1 MSTAFD
7 VRALASHVRIE
18 LDDSLS
24 TAEQESI
31 KAHWAD
37 LAHDGGGE
45 PDRVLRAGVRDDADP
60 VDGTHTVSANSAEA
74 LAQRITSQV
83 TLAAI
88 GGLRGEALMFHAA
101 AVALDDG
108 RVIGFVGPSGRGKTT
123 AAQELGRAYGYVTD
137 ETLAV
142 RADGS
147 VVAYPKPLSIGSRA
161 VVKATEPASTFG
173 LRGRPR
179 AGLHLAALVLLDRRP
194 DVAEPFVESVPIIEA
209 LSELVP
215 QSSYLSAL
223 DRPLRTL
230 VGMIRSTG
238 GVRRIVYSEAS
249 TLPSL
254 VDGLLE
260 TVDET
265 APVVIDVA
273 HLSQRDCDCAG
284 KVLETDTQGQARI
297 DRPGAY
303 WRGAYVDAMLVD
315 DSLIVLG
322 SGSLTVLA
330 GVGPALWLAA
340 DGLTE
345 EELRDA
351 AQRELPPPPG
361 EVVVDDVI
369 SDALRSLEDARLLV
383 QT

>member
-24 TAEQESI
+24 SAEQESI

-37 LAHDGGGE
+37 LAHDGNGE
-45 PDRVLRAGVRDDADP
+45 PDRVIRAGVRDDADP
-60 VDGTHTVSANSAEA
+60 VDGTFTVSANSAEA

-83 TLAAI
+83 TLEAI
-88 GGLRGEALMFHAA
+88 GGLRGEALMLHAA

-123 AAQELGRAYGYVTD
+123 AAQELGRVYGYVTD

-147 VVAYPKPLSIGSRA
+147 VLAYPKPLSIGSRKA
-161 VVKATEPASTFG
+161 VKATEPASTFG
-173 LRGRPR
+173 LRAMPTE
-179 AGLHLAALVLLDRRP
+179 GLRLAALVLLDRRP

-230 VGMIRSTG
+230 IRTILSTG
-238 GVRRIVYSEAS
+238 GVRRIVYSEAA
-249 TLPSL
+249 TIPSV
-254 VDGLLE
+254 VDDLLG

-265 APVVIDVA
+265 ASVLMDVSN
-273 HLSQRDCDCAG
+273 LSRRDCDCAG
-284 KVLETDTQGQARI
+284 KVIADTTGQSTV

-315 DSLIVLG
+315 DSLIVLV
-322 SGSLTVLA
+322 SGRLTVLA

-340 DGLTE
+340 DGLAE
-345 EELRDA
+345 EELKGA
-351 AQRELPPPPG
+351 AQRDLPTPPAG
-361 EVVVDDVI
+361 VAVDEVI
-369 SDALRSLEDARLLV
+369 SEALRSLETAGLLV
-383 QT
+383 RS